1 MEKENVQTTDHMAKV
16 YKEHSKSSKMS
27 KALSM
32 PSSKE
37 GSDSDAVVSGKSSK
51 VLQSKVVQDKKQ
63 STKSSKGIGGKASSS
78 SSHTHEMDVMDAKAK
93 KVSSTAKASKR

>member
-1 MEKENVQTTDHMAKV
+1 MAKV
-16 YKEHSKSSKMS
+16 YKQHSKSSKMN
-27 KALSM
+27 KVLSM
-32 PSSKE
+32 PDSKE

-51 VLQSKVVQDKKQ
+51 VLQSKVVQDTKQ
-63 STKSSKGIGGKASSS
+63 STTKSSKGVGGKASSS